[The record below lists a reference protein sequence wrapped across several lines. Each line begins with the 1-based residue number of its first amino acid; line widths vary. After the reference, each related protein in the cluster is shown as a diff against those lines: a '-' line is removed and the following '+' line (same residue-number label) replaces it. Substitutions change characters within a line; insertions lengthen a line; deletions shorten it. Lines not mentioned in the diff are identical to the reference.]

1 MSSQVSPPPS
11 PYLEARIANLEENI
25 GDVRGDVDAIK
36 EWCHQL
42 SSTIEEIK
50 KVEGWPSVG
59 STQHQEPTPS
69 RLCALEFSQELEEL
83 TREVHKSGDGAEVDK
98 FNGTTTPKANGSVPP
113 HLRAATNGA
122 ASKLIPPHLR
132 GKAASG

>member
-11 PYLEARIANLEENI
+11 PYLEARVANLEENL

-50 KVEGWPSVG
+50 KVEGWPSVI
-59 STQHQEPTPS
+59 SSQYQEPTPS
-69 RLCALEFSQELEEL
+69 CLHALEFSQELEEL
-83 TREVHKSGDGAEVDK
+83 TREVHKSVDGADVDK
-98 FNGTTTPKANGSVPP
+98 VTTPKANGSVPP
-113 HLRAATNGA
+113 HLRAAANGA